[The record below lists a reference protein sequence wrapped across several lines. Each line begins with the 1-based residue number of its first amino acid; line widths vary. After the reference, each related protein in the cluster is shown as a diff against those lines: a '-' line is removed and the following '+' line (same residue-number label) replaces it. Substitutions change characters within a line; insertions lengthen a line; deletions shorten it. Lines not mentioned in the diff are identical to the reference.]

1 VRSLAVAAALVG
13 AAVLPDGRPG
23 IGAVAVAVLMA
34 VAAAVART
42 PDRSTVVFGAL
53 ALALASFAAIRD
65 AGWVVGTDL
74 AAAWVLGSVAV
85 AGVRPAG
92 LAAPIARLREVPT
105 LTPPAPPGLGPAVRG
120 ALLGGFL
127 VVPFVALFAAAD
139 AAFAELGGRVPLP
152 SPDSLPLRLFVF
164 VVISLAALGLG
175 LAARRP
181 PEPAEH
187 RQRRRL
193 HVLEWAIPLLLLDA
207 LFAAFVAVQLTVLFG
222 GHDHVLGTAGLTYAE
237 YAREGFWELLAV
249 ACLTLGVVAS
259 AAVLAKTPARAS
271 RVLLRA
277 LLGLLCALTLVVV
290 ASAIHRLQLYEDAFG
305 LTRLR
310 LAAEASALWL
320 GGAFTLVLL
329 AGLVPHVRH
338 RLSSLA
344 VGGTAVA
351 LIAFSAANP
360 DGLIASRNVEH
371 WRETE
376 QIDLVYLDGLSADA
390 VPALTELPKPMRRRA
405 LARMSAR
412 LAGGDRW
419 GSTNL
424 ARSRARAELRA
435 AR

>member
-13 AAVLPDGRPG
+13 AAVLPDGRLG
-23 IGAVAVAVLMA
+23 IGVVVVAVLMA
-34 VAAAVART
+34 VAAALARP
-42 PDRSTVVFGAL
+42 PDRSTAVFGAL

-65 AGWVVGTDL
+65 ADWLVSIDL
-74 AAAWVLGSVAV
+74 LAAWVVASIAV
-85 AGVRPAG
+85 AGVQPTG
-92 LAAPIARLREVPT
+92 LAAPIARLREVQT

-152 SPDSLPLRLFVF
+152 SPDSLPLRLLVF

-181 PEPAEH
+181 PEPAE
-187 RQRRRL
+187 QRPRPRL
-193 HVLEWAIPLLLLDA
+193 HTLEWAIPLLLLDA
-207 LFAAFVAVQLTVLFG
+207 LFAAFVAVQLTMLFG
-222 GHDHVLGTAGLTYAE
+222 GHDHVLRTAGLTYAE
-237 YAREGFWELLAV
+237 YAREGFWELLTV
-249 ACLTLGVVAS
+249 AGLTLAVVAS
-259 AAVLAKTPARAS
+259 SVVLANTPTRVS
-271 RVLLRA
+271 RLLLRA

-290 ASAIHRLQLYEDAFG
+290 GSAIHRLQLYEDAFG

-310 LAAEASALWL
+310 LAAEVSALWL

-329 AGLVPHVRH
+329 AGLVPYVRL
-338 RLSSLA
+338 RVPSLA

-371 WRETE
+371 WRETG
-376 QIDLVYLDGLSADA
+376 QIDLTYLDGLSADA
-390 VPALTELPKPMRRRA
+390 VPVLSELPATMRRRA
-405 LARMSAR
+405 LARVSAR
-412 LAGGDRW
+412 LARGDPW
-419 GSTNL
+419 GSANL
-424 ARSRARAELRA
+424 ARSRARAELRP